1 MGQRGPLFLEIILYY
16 FNFNSFIIIIFIEFF
31 ISQNYK
37 KFPPFLITYLETKN
51 QFQHTANNTN
61 LMYMY
66 VLHAIIKME

>member
-1 MGQRGPLFLEIILYY
+1 M
-16 FNFNSFIIIIFIEFF
+16 
-31 ISQNYK
+31 
-37 KFPPFLITYLETKN
+37 ITYLETKN